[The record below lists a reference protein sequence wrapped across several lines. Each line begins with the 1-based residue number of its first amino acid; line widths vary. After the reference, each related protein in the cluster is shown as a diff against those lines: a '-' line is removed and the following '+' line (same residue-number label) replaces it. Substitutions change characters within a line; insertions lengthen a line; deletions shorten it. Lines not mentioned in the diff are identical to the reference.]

1 MKITNSDGRADF
13 AFLVAI
19 EIDPERQSKHHDA
32 SPQCLSQGDAEQM
45 LSHLAAD
52 LGALLPDLS
61 KCSIAAAGA
70 LYDQCQMLRPGTPL
84 FTALSKR
91 VKPKSSTTTAR
102 LTGVG
107 FNDDGSEPAELAPD
121 TNLPT
126 GLLLMIPMLC
136 SGESQAIEALG
147 EEMEHRFLGEGQ
159 VSAHTA
165 SWLQSA
171 FDIEIGHARFMTL
184 TDLLA
189 MYRLQLEHF
198 GFLPL
203 WELVDAAVHGDHDE
217 RTITT
222 ESGADFHW
230 RDGVVHAEFQTLDYW
245 VHHGAGKDLDE
256 GVETLA
262 KRYAAL
268 TREIRRY
275 SSTLEAHNVPITFT
289 LPSNCSGE
297 VHQGYIS
304 ENTGRAAED
313 PNAAAITHHDW
324 PDLGTIVI
332 TAHTAEG
339 LRHFYPLT
347 AEGLNT
353 IQSGLS
359 GLSLVG
365 DGIAFPGTIRINE
378 NTRRLRPA
386 RIGA

>member
-1 MKITNSDGRADF
+1 MRMENSDGRADF

-19 EIDPERQSKHHDA
+19 EIDPERQSKHHGA

-70 LYDQCQMLRPGTPL
+70 LYDQCQVLRPGTPL
-84 FTALSKR
+84 FTALAKR

-121 TNLPT
+121 TRLPT
-126 GLLLMIPMLC
+126 GLLLMIPLLC
-136 SGESQAIEALG
+136 SGEARLIDSLG

-171 FDIEIGHARFMTL
+171 FDIEVGHARFMTL

-198 GFLPL
+198 GYLPL
-203 WELVDAAVHGDHDE
+203 WELVDAAVHGDHGE
-217 RTITT
+217 QRISTQ
-222 ESGADFHW
+222 SGASFHW
-230 RDGVVHAEFQTLDYW
+230 RDGVVHAEFQTFDYW
-245 VHHGAGKDLDE
+245 VHHGAGNDSGE
-256 GVETLA
+256 ATAELA

-268 TREIRRY
+268 TREVRRY
-275 SSTLEAHNVPITFT
+275 TSTLEAHHVPLVFT
-289 LPSNCSGE
+289 LPADCQGE
-297 VHQGYIS
+297 VREGYIS
-304 ENTGRAAED
+304 ENTGREAGLA
-313 PNAAAITHHDW
+313 NSAAITHHDW
-324 PDLGTIVI
+324 PDLGTIAI
-332 TAHTAEG
+332 SANTSEG
-339 LRHFYPLT
+339 VRHFYPLT

-353 IQSGLS
+353 IQSGLA
-359 GLSLVG
+359 GLALTG
-365 DGIAFPGTIRINE
+365 EGIAFPGTIRIDE
-378 NTRRLRPA
+378 TTRRLRPA